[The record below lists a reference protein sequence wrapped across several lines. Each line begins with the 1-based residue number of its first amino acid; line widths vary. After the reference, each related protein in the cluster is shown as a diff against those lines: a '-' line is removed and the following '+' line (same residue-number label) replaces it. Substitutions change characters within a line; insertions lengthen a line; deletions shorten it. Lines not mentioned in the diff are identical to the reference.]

1 MVSNETIGVGRWARS
16 IEDRAIAK
24 RMLGTSGLSRACL
37 GSGAGA
43 GTRAAL
49 DREIWTRTYTDK
61 NVRVYVYTQN
71 KTFR

>member
-1 MVSNETIGVGRWARS
+1 MVSNETIGVGRGTRS

-37 GSGAGA
+37 GNGAGA